1 MRLFWWQ
8 QLPLL
13 ILIQLL
19 EPSRTS
25 RNLYAEASF
34 VGSSQQPSSVI
45 ERNPCL
51 RQRACLS
58 CYKLKDPGVVSLP
71 KYSIYHHLVQEFFL
85 HIPQFIYKNEV
96 LNRKI
101 SGEHQLRLMEIVV
114 FQLSRLSKTVM
125 ITRGQKR
132 EKLQR

>member
-25 RNLYAEASF
+25 HHLYAEASF
-34 VGSSQQPSSVI
+34 VGSPQQPSSVI

-58 CYKLKDPGVVSLP
+58 CYKLKDPGVISLP
-71 KYSIYHHLVQEFFL
+71 KYSMYHHLVQEFFL
-85 HIPQFIYKNEV
+85 HIPQFIYKNKV

-101 SGEHQLRLMEIVV
+101 SGEMEIVA
-114 FQLSRLSKTVM
+114 FQLSRPSNTVM

-132 EKLQR
+132 EKLLR